1 MVTTVLT
8 ISFSC
13 VWRPSLVSFSAYIFG
28 SLVGLFETKT
38 TFAQLSQLLDEALR
52 SRQAVVAQ
60 VDRAVEVE
68 DVALIEPIRKQES
81 AGGCGL
87 SVICH

>member
-38 TFAQLSQLLDEALR
+38 TFLPSSRSFSMRRFAPDKRLSPR
-52 SRQAVVAQ
+52 
-60 VDRAVEVE
+60 
-68 DVALIEPIRKQES
+68 
-81 AGGCGL
+81 
-87 SVICH
+87 